1 MGAFKFRPRGENIHV
16 ALHFFG
22 FVGLAFLIFSNN
34 PSCLFFTLDGEYAII
49 TRDLQAIARKPFT
62 QFGADPLQGNF
73 DAYLPPFQEYLLPN
87 LLAILFG
94 DGHPANATTFTI
106 YAGLMILSVYLLG
119 RAVHI
124 DRAPALFAGLLYPLP
139 TLPIFIG
146 SLPLFYQV
154 YALAPH

>member
-16 ALHFFG
+16 ALHFFV

-87 LLAILFG
+87 LLAYLATAILPTSG
-94 DGHPANATTFTI
+94 GTTPFVRRI
-106 YAGLMILSVYLLG
+106 SIE
-119 RAVHI
+119 I
-124 DRAPALFAGLLYPLP
+124 DRAG
-139 TLPIFIG
+139 G
-146 SLPLFYQV
+146 D
-154 YALAPH
+154 

>member
-1 MGAFKFRPRGENIHV
+1 
-16 ALHFFG
+16 
-22 FVGLAFLIFSNN
+22 
-34 PSCLFFTLDGEYAII
+34 
-49 TRDLQAIARKPFT
+49 
-62 QFGADPLQGNF
+62 LQGNF